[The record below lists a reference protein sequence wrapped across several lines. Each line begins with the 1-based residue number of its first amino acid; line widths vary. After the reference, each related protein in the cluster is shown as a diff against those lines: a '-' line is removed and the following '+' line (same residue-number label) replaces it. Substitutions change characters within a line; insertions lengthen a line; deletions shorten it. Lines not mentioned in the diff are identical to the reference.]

1 MGQTLIPRRWRLRI
15 IAPVR
20 TRSDRFWLWL
30 LPLVLI
36 GAQWLALVHGVLHLR
51 LGAAGPQAPATT
63 RAPAAETPSLG
74 VDALFAGH
82 AGNQDCRLYDQLAG
96 GDHAPPLAALDVPAA
111 GAPDGPPRWVQRA
124 WAARLVPHF
133 SARAPP
139 ALG

>member
-1 MGQTLIPRRWRLRI
+1 MRI

-30 LPLVLI
+30 LPLALV

-51 LGAAGPQAPATT
+51 LSAAGPGAPVAVRTAGAEAPAM
-63 RAPAAETPSLG
+63 G

-82 AGNQDCRLYDQLAG
+82 AGSKDCRLYDQSAG
-96 GDHAPPLAALDVPAA
+96 GDHAPALAAADVPAA
-111 GAPDGPPRWVQRA
+111 GAPDAPPRWMQRA